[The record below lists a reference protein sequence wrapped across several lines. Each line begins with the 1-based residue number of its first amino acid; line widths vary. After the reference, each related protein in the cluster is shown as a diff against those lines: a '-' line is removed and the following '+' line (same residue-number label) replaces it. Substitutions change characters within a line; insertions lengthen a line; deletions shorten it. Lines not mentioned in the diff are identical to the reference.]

1 MEKQEINLIDFYLLV
16 YSKRY
21 YFLLSI
27 LIGLLVTFGYY
38 FLYNQKYHKSHV
50 FIYHYTEVDFKKW
63 ALNNSEFFD
72 EYFYFNENQE
82 EASMNDVD
90 STDVFFEF
98 TRLLDTT
105 DLLTKYLSKYDYNLN
120 DELNLE
126 NIDEDSIKYL
136 KKILKN
142 IKIKNI
148 IENKEMLLEINSK
161 SKNDVIN
168 IFKLLKQIQ
177 NILYLER
184 EQLTL
189 KEYEHQHALFEFR
202 AMEKYFEE
210 TEYTSEKTKEYIE
223 WTKTFSSNMVT
234 NLDRGEFELIYF
246 DLNENDIR
254 YVDSVNL
261 LIVSII
267 SVSSFLLIFL
277 FYFLLSSAIKQGI
290 EKK

>member
-1 MEKQEINLIDFYLLV
+1 
-16 YSKRY
+16 
-21 YFLLSI
+21 
-27 LIGLLVTFGYY
+27 
-38 FLYNQKYHKSHV
+38 
-50 FIYHYTEVDFKKW
+50 
-63 ALNNSEFFD
+63 
-72 EYFYFNENQE
+72 
-82 EASMNDVD
+82 MNDVD

-177 NILYLER
+177 NILY
-184 EQLTL
+184 
-189 KEYEHQHALFEFR
+189 
-202 AMEKYFEE
+202 
-210 TEYTSEKTKEYIE
+210 
-223 WTKTFSSNMVT
+223 
-234 NLDRGEFELIYF
+234 
-246 DLNENDIR
+246 
-254 YVDSVNL
+254 
-261 LIVSII
+261 
-267 SVSSFLLIFL
+267 
-277 FYFLLSSAIKQGI
+277 
-290 EKK
+290 

>member
-1 MEKQEINLIDFYLLV
+1 MEKQEINLIDFYLLL

-38 FLYNQKYHKSHV
+38 FLYNQKYHKSQV

-63 ALNNSEFFD
+63 ALNNSEFFN

-210 TEYTSEKTKEYIE
+210 TDYTSEKTKEYIE
-223 WTKTFSSNMVT
+223 WTRTFSSNKVI

-267 SVSSFLLIFL
+267 SLSSFLLIFL
-277 FYFLLSSAIKQGI
+277 FYFLLSSAMKQGI

>member
-1 MEKQEINLIDFYLLV
+1 M
-16 YSKRY
+16 
-21 YFLLSI
+21 
-27 LIGLLVTFGYY
+27 
-38 FLYNQKYHKSHV
+38 
-50 FIYHYTEVDFKKW
+50 
-63 ALNNSEFFD
+63 
-72 EYFYFNENQE
+72 
-82 EASMNDVD
+82 
-90 STDVFFEF
+90 
-98 TRLLDTT
+98 LDTT

-126 NIDEDSIKYL
+126 NIKKYIIKYL

-210 TEYTSEKTKEYIE
+210 TDYTSEKTKEYIE

-254 YVDSVNL
+254 YV
-261 LIVSII
+261 I
-267 SVSSFLLIFL
+267 
-277 FYFLLSSAIKQGI
+277 Q
-290 EKK
+290 

>member
-27 LIGLLVTFGYY
+27 LIGLIVTFGYY
-38 FLYNQKYHKSHV
+38 FLYNQKYHKSEV
-50 FIYHYTEVDFKKW
+50 YIYHYTEVDFKKW
-63 ALNNSEFFD
+63 ALSNSEFFD
-72 EYFYFNENQE
+72 EYFYFNENQA
-82 EASMNDVD
+82 EASINDVD

-105 DLLTKYLSKYDYNLN
+105 DLLSKYLSKYDHNLD
-120 DELNLE
+120 DELNFE

-142 IKIKNI
+142 IKIKKI

-177 NILYLER
+177 NILYLET

-210 TEYTSEKTKEYIE
+210 TDYTSEKTKEYIE

-234 NLDRGEFELIYF
+234 NLNRGEFELIYF
-246 DLNENDIR
+246 DLNENNIR
-254 YVDSVNL
+254 YVDSVNI

-267 SVSSFLLIFL
+267 SLSSFLLIFL
-277 FYFLLSSAIKQGI
+277 FYFLLSSAIKQGT